1 MAMTVV
7 CVWCDRTKRNL
18 PSYSKKPWNIVQ
30 FILCCHSLWLSK
42 NEDDATAFV
51 PKCVSAS
58 NPTNR
63 TQFPEMTFP
72 KSGSGWL
79 SLVVRQMTNGNVCV
93 NLIQQTEGNF
103 LSDRRKS
110 VPGDAEE
117 FLFVSGEK
125 SPARSYQ
132 MVTQSHYME
141 NQFVE
146 MTES

>member
-103 LSDRRKS
+103 LSI
-110 VPGDAEE
+110 
-117 FLFVSGEK
+117 
-125 SPARSYQ
+125 
-132 MVTQSHYME
+132 
-141 NQFVE
+141 
-146 MTES
+146 TESLLGMINRKANKVNRKKKKLTKKVINK